1 MALKGIQ
8 KAAILLTTLDPTMAT
23 EMLRGQSPEIIQK
36 IAMELSQMDA
46 RGLNA
51 QDQAMVVGQDF
62 FNELQKRSSGAF
74 NIKSFISHLLQG
86 SAGKEKASELQA
98 RLEKSVRDNDPFI
111 VISNTAAPQL
121 AAAVQGESPQTI
133 ALVLSS
139 VPPKLAS
146 DVLTRL
152 DEQIST
158 QVAWRLTL
166 PQDVSHKTMMRIGE
180 TVCKKLTEM
189 TSEQKT
195 PVVQEDNSKDN
206 LRRVAVVLSGLQ
218 KERRNAML
226 QQIQSRNP
234 ETAETVKALMVTWED
249 IPKIDDK
256 CLQGLLRKA
265 EAGIMA
271 KALSGADAIVAKK
284 IRSNISE
291 RMSQMID
298 DEAAL
303 LGEPKKKDILAAR
316 NAVVKP
322 LREANEA
329 EELLFIEEES

>member
-8 KAAILLTTLDPTMAT
+8 KAAILLTTLDPTMAI
-23 EMLRGQSPEIIQK
+23 EMLRGQSPEIIQR

-46 RGLNA
+46 RGLTA
-51 QDQAMVVGQDF
+51 PEQAMVVGRDF
-62 FNELQKRSSGAF
+62 FNELQKRSSGTF
-74 NIKSFISHLLQG
+74 HIKSFVSNLLQG

-98 RLEKSVRDNDPFI
+98 RLEKSVRDKDPFI
-111 VISNTAAPQL
+111 IISNTAAPQL
-121 AAAVQGESPQTI
+121 AAAIQGESPQTI

-139 VPPKLAS
+139 VPPKLATE
-146 DVLTRL
+146 VLTRL
-152 DEQIST
+152 EDKVGT

-166 PQDVSHKTMMRIGE
+166 PQDISPKTLRRIGE
-180 TVCKKLTEM
+180 TVCKKLLEM
-189 TSEQKT
+189 NSEQKA
-195 PVVQEDNSKDN
+195 PVIQEDTSKEN
-206 LRRVAVVLSGLQ
+206 LRRVAIVLSGLQ
-218 KERRNAML
+218 KERRDAML
-226 QQIQSRNP
+226 QQIQNRNP

-249 IPKIDDK
+249 IPKIENK
-256 CLQGLLRKA
+256 CLQGLLRKV

-271 KALSGADAIVAKK
+271 KALFGAEAIVAQK

-298 DEAAL
+298 DETSL
-303 LGEPKKKDILAAR
+303 LGEPRKKDILTAR
-316 NAVVKP
+316 EAVTKP